1 MILCFRWF
9 SLSNYYK
16 TEIVTWKTWN
26 VTISRVWGSRLG
38 AATKNGIVTWVSLV
52 RKQSWLGP
60 VLVFPYRSGYENQ
73 NRNVG

>member
-1 MILCFRWF
+1 MFLCFRWF

-38 AATKNGIVTWVSLV
+38 AATKTEIVTWGSLGSIST
-52 RKQSWLGP
+52 KTTMAASLKGAW
-60 VLVFPYRSGYENQ
+60 RSNG
-73 NRNVG
+73 RH